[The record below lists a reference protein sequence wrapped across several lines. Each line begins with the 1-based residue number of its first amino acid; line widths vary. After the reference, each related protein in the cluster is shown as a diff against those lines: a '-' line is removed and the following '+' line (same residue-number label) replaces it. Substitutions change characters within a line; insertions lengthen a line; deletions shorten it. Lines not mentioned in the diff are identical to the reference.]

1 MAVPGDVGGAAP
13 IRPGTADPEE
23 KGTSKVRRKLVARV
37 VAGVAVALTLSATLA
52 ACGKSK
58 EVSGGSGS
66 GADAKTVT
74 IGVLQGW
81 AEDQV
86 VSELWKQ
93 VLEKKGYTVTLK
105 NISDAGPTF
114 TGLAGGDLDLFM
126 DTWLP
131 KTHKTYV
138 DKYGSQMEDLGIW
151 YDQATLDITVPAYM
165 TDINSIADLKGKASE
180 VDGKIVGIEP
190 GAGLTAA
197 TKEAIKGY
205 KLSDYTLQTSSTTAM
220 LSALKS
226 AYASKKPIVV
236 TLWRPHWA
244 YSAYKLKDLKD
255 PKGLMGAKEKIHTY
269 AHKGFSANH
278 KELTGWLKN
287 FTMPDAQL
295 ASLENEALNK
305 QSSDVSAGVTKWMN
319 ENQDFVKQMTA

>member
-1 MAVPGDVGGAAP
+1 
-13 IRPGTADPEE
+13 
-23 KGTSKVRRKLVARV
+23 V

-66 GADAKTVT
+66 GENAKTVT

-105 NISDAGPTF
+105 NVSTPGPLF
-114 TGLAGGDLDLFM
+114 TGVAGGDLDLFM

-131 KTHKTYV
+131 KTHKDYV

-151 YDQATLDITVPAYM
+151 YDQATLDITVPQYM
-165 TDINSIADLKGKASE
+165 TDINSIADLKGKASQF
-180 VDGKIVGIEP
+180 DGKVVGIEP
-190 GAGLTAA
+190 GAGLTKAA
-197 TKEAIKGY
+197 KEAISGY

-220 LSALKS
+220 LSALKG

-244 YSAYKLKDLKD
+244 YSQYKLKDLKD

-269 AHKGFSANH
+269 AHKGFSSNH
-278 KELTGWLKN
+278 KELAGWLKN
-287 FTMPDAQL
+287 FKLPDAQL
-295 ASLENEALNK
+295 ASLENEALN
-305 QSSDVSAGVTKWMN
+305 QSKDASAGVTKWMN
-319 ENQDFVKQMTA
+319 ENQDFVKQMTARIRRPSTGWPRRQWQLAAGHPAQY

>member
-138 DKYGSQMEDLGIW
+138 DKYGSQM
-151 YDQATLDITVPAYM
+151 
-165 TDINSIADLKGKASE
+165 
-180 VDGKIVGIEP
+180 
-190 GAGLTAA
+190 
-197 TKEAIKGY
+197 
-205 KLSDYTLQTSSTTAM
+205 
-220 LSALKS
+220 
-226 AYASKKPIVV
+226 
-236 TLWRPHWA
+236 
-244 YSAYKLKDLKD
+244 
-255 PKGLMGAKEKIHTY
+255 
-269 AHKGFSANH
+269 
-278 KELTGWLKN
+278 
-287 FTMPDAQL
+287 
-295 ASLENEALNK
+295 
-305 QSSDVSAGVTKWMN
+305 
-319 ENQDFVKQMTA
+319 